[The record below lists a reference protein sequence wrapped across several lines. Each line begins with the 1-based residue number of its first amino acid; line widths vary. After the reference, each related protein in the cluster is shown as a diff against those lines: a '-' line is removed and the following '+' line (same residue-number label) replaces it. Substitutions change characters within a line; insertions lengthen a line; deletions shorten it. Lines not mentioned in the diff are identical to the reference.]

1 MVKTCGAKRTSI
13 VAGIDL
19 AGSPLRNTGVCAL
32 RNMTLTSIDTLHTD
46 QEIVDFIERIRPD
59 LIAIDAPL
67 SLPPGRKSLE
77 ERNAEHFRPSDRELM
92 KRGIRFFPITL
103 GPMRLLTARGIR
115 LKKILTRRGYPVI
128 EIYPGAAQDI
138 FAIPRKQHGLAK
150 LQRGL
155 ERLGLRGFK
164 KDVNGDELDAA
175 TGALVGRL
183 YLKGKAEVLG
193 DFKTGAI
200 IVPKRMSSNSRLKNF

>member
-1 MVKTCGAKRTSI
+1 MGEIRGKKRASL
-13 VAGIDL
+13 VVGIDL
-19 AGSPLRNTGVCAL
+19 AGSPLRNTGICAL
-32 RNMTLTSIDTLHTD
+32 RGMTITSIDTLHTD
-46 QEIVDFIERIRPD
+46 HEILSFVERIRPD

-103 GPMRLLTARGIR
+103 GPMRMLTARGIK
-115 LKKILTRRGYPVI
+115 LKKMLIRRGYAVI

-138 FAIPRKQHGLAK
+138 FGVPRKQQGLTK
-150 LQRGL
+150 LRRGL
-155 ERLGLRGFK
+155 ERLGLKGLK
-164 KDVNGDELDAA
+164 ADLNGDELDAA

-183 YLKGKAEVLG
+183 YLNGKAEVLG
-193 DFKTGAI
+193 DVKTGAI
-200 IVPKRMSSNSRLKNF
+200 IVPEKMS